1 MLELLFNS
9 VSVASLICEWENS
22 ACSRKRE
29 TCMLSFRSC
38 LFAQPIYFA
47 IFVLIVNEPFSKTGG
62 FLCLEKSKQPLITVQ
77 GSRPE
82 F

>member
-22 ACSRKRE
+22 ACSRKRDVYVVISF
-29 TCMLSFRSC
+29 MLVCSAATVMFELEF
-38 LFAQPIYFA
+38 LFSQFI
-47 IFVLIVNEPFSKTGG
+47 LR
-62 FLCLEKSKQPLITVQ
+62 FL
-77 GSRPE
+77 